1 MDYGLTEDQKMYQK
15 TARDFARDVIRPVAE
30 HHDRTGEYP
39 WEVIKKA
46 HELGLTNTMV
56 PTEYGGLG
64 LGTLDS
70 SIITEE
76 LAWGCT
82 GISTAMEANQLASGP
97 VIMYG
102 TDEQKEK
109 YLGMLVGPPKED
121 GTPHMAAY
129 AVTEPGA
136 GSDVA
141 GMGTTAVKK
150 GDKYVL
156 NGQKMWITNGGKC
169 SWFFVVAYTN
179 KDAGYKGMSGFIVDA
194 DTPGIEVGKKEDN
207 MGQRAS
213 DTRAITFDDVEVPE
227 ENLLG
232 GKEGVGWMQ
241 AMHAFDKSRPL
252 VAAGAVGLAQAAFEY
267 ARDYSLERKAFGKP
281 IAKNQ
286 AISFMIAEMAM
297 NIEAA
302 RQLVRKAAWRHDR
315 GERNTKEAAFAKA
328 FAADQAQ
335 KIATDAVQ
343 VYGGFGFNKEY
354 PVEKLYR
361 DSKIYQIYEGTS
373 QIQRLIISREIVTD
387 RQTSF
392 LST

>member
-1 MDYGLTEDQKMYQK
+1 MLDYELTEEQSMYQK
-15 TARDFARDVIRPVAE
+15 TARDFAADVMRPAAE

-39 WEVIKKA
+39 WEIIKKA
-46 HELGLTNTMV
+46 HALGLTNTMV
-56 PTEYGGLG
+56 PVDYGGIG

-82 GISTAMEANQLASGP
+82 GISTAMEANQLAAGP

-102 TDEQKEK
+102 TEEQKQK
-109 YLGMLVGPPKED
+109 YLGMLTGPPDDD
-121 GTPHMAAY
+121 GNPHMAAY
-129 AVTEPGA
+129 CVTEPQA

-141 GMGTTAVKK
+141 GMATRAEKQ
-150 GDKYVL
+150 GDTYVL
-156 NGQKMWITNGGKC
+156 NGSKMWITNGAKA
-169 SWFFVVAYTN
+169 SWYFVVAYTD

-213 DTRAITFDDVEVPE
+213 DTRAVTFDEVEVPAA
-227 ENLLG
+227 NLLG

-252 VAAGAVGLAQAAFEY
+252 VAAGAVGLAQAAYEY
-267 ARDYSLERKAFGKP
+267 ARAYSLERKAFGKP

-286 AISFMIAEMAM
+286 AVSFMVAEMAM

-302 RQLVRKAAWRHDR
+302 RHLVRKSAWIHDQGR
-315 GERNTKEAAFAKA
+315 RNTKEAAMAKA
-328 FAADQAQ
+328 FAADMAQ
-335 KIATDAVQ
+335 KVATDAVQ
-343 VYGGFGFNKEY
+343 VYGGYGFNKEY

-373 QIQRLIISREIVTD
+373 QIQRLIIAREVYKD
-387 RQTSF
+387 VSG
-392 LST
+392 

>member
-1 MDYGLTEDQKMYQK
+1 MLDFELTEEQSMYQK
-15 TARDFARDVIRPVAE
+15 TARDFARDVMRPVAE

-46 HELGLTNTMV
+46 FEVGLMNTMV
-56 PTEYGGLG
+56 PVEYGGLG
-64 LGTLDS
+64 MGSLDA
-70 SIITEE
+70 SIVAEE

-82 GISTAMEANQLASGP
+82 GLSTAMEANQLATGP
-97 VIMYG
+97 VMMYG
-102 TDEQKEK
+102 TEEQKEK
-109 YLGMLVGPPKED
+109 YLGMLTGPVDDD
-121 GTPHMAAY
+121 GNPHMAAY
-129 AVTEPGA
+129 CVTEPQA

-141 GMGTTAVKK
+141 GMATKAVKK

-156 NGQKMWITNGGKC
+156 TGNKMWITNGAKA
-169 SWFFVVAYTN
+169 SWYFVVAYTD

-194 DTPGIEVGKKEDN
+194 DSPGIEVGKKEDN

-213 DTRAITFDDVEVPE
+213 DTRAVTFDGVEVPA

-232 GKEGVGWMQ
+232 GQEGVGWMQ

-252 VAAGAVGLAQAAFEY
+252 VASGAVGLARAAYEY

-286 AISFMIAEMAM
+286 AVSFMVAEMAM

-302 RQLVRKAAWRHDR
+302 RHLVRKSAWIHDQGR
-315 GERNTKEAAFAKA
+315 RNTKEAAMAKA
-328 FAADQAQ
+328 FAADMAQ
-335 KIATDAVQ
+335 KVATDAVQ
-343 VYGGFGFNKEY
+343 VYGGYGFSKEY

-373 QIQRLIISREIVTD
+373 QIQRLIISREVYKD
-387 RQTSF
+387 VSG
-392 LST
+392 

>member
-1 MDYGLTEDQKMYQK
+1 MLGYELSEDQQMYQK
-15 TARDFARDVIRPVAE
+15 TARDFGREVIHPVSE

-46 HELGLTNTMV
+46 HELGLTNTLV
-56 PTEYGGLG
+56 SAEYGGLG
-64 LGTLDS
+64 LSTLDS
-70 SIITEE
+70 TIITEE

-82 GISTAMEANQLASGP
+82 GISTAMEANQLATGP

-102 TDEQKEK
+102 TEEQKEK
-109 YLGMLVGPPKED
+109 YLGMLVGPPD
-121 GTPHMAAY
+121 DNGNPHMAAY
-129 AVTEPGA
+129 GVTEPGA

-141 GMGTTAVKK
+141 GMSTTAVKQ

-156 NGQKMWITNGGKC
+156 NGQKMWITNGAKA
-169 SWFFVVAYTN
+169 SWFFVVAYTD
-179 KDAGYKGMSGFIVDA
+179 KDARYKGMSGFIVDA

-213 DTRAITFDDVEVPE
+213 DTRAITFDNVEVPE

-232 GKEGVGWMQ
+232 GEEGVGWMQ

-252 VAAGAVGLAQAAFEY
+252 VAAGAVGLAQCAFEY

-286 AISFMIAEMAM
+286 AVSFMVAEMAM

-302 RQLVRKAAWRHDR
+302 RNLVRKSAWIHDQGR
-315 GERNTKEAAFAKA
+315 RNTKEAAFAKA
-328 FAADQAQ
+328 FAADMAQ
-335 KIATDAVQ
+335 KVATDAVQ
-343 VYGGFGFNKEY
+343 VYGGYGFNKEY

-373 QIQRLIISREIVTD
+373 QIQRLIIAREVYKD
-387 RQTSF
+387 VSG
-392 LST
+392 